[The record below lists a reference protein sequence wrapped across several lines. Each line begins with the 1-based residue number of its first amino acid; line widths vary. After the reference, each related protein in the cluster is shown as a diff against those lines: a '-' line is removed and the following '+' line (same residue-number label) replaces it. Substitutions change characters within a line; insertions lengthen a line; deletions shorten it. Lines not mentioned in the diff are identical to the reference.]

1 MWGNKS
7 ELFALFPDYITC
19 FKAIDSANRVYLST
33 LTNSTFEAAFFC
45 PASLRKAAGN
55 LRGFCTING
64 TYTKS
69 KFVALVLLL

>member
-1 MWGNKS
+1 MWGDES
-7 ELFALFPDYITC
+7 ELFALFPDYITR
-19 FKAIDSANRVYLST
+19 FKAIDSINRVYLST

-45 PASLRKAAGN
+45 PTSLQKVVGN